1 MVDLDTA
8 LNEAGA
14 SGPTNTESSEA
25 APSDSLEPL
34 PPGWEERTD
43 QFGRTYY
50 VNHNSRTTQ
59 WARPTSWASTLHFFL
74 SCSLSSPLLLS
85 PFFFFPPPPL
95 PLLLP
100 LVVFPL
106 IVFFFFLSLLFLL
119 LFTICVCVGW
129 QCGQGYSDNLSVET
143 VTAGQPARLWSVIVT
158 LGYMWGVEWV
168 FYFLFFIISFV
179 FWFLSIDYSH
189 ARSCMLSFLQQVF
202 YEDSINFPG
211 WKKPVSQLTKH
222 TLA

>member
-74 SCSLSSPLLLS
+74 SCALSSPLLLS

-168 FYFLFFIISFV
+168 FYFLSSLLFFDSCPLTTHMLGHVCFHSYSRFFMKTV
-179 FWFLSIDYSH
+179 LTFQDERSQSLS
-189 ARSCMLSFLQQVF
+189 LQN
-202 YEDSINFPG
+202 IRWRN
-211 WKKPVSQLTKH
+211 
-222 TLA
+222 